1 MTRTLSLAVLLAAG
15 LCHAAPAP
23 PPRPNYQKIADAAK
37 WQWSDEHA
45 TLAWSI
51 KHFPDTYR
59 LDVIPGKRP
68 FDDSTV
74 RIFTKGDK
82 LIHTLPAHFATV
94 FVVKDKVLYCAA
106 FHPNV
111 SGCSLVAFDLAARK
125 QLWKTH
131 LKGLGPISHSK
142 YYNRVTL
149 DLEGTALRVYGKEF
163 AGRYVEYVDRKS
175 GKAVGHKKFPRK

>member
-1 MTRTLSLAVLLAAG
+1 MPRALPLAVLLAAG

-23 PPRPNYQKIADAAK
+23 LPSTKYQKMADAAK

-59 LDVIPGKRP
+59 LDVIKGP
-68 FDDSTV
+68 FDNFTV
-74 RIFTKGDK
+74 RFFTRDDK
-82 LIHTLPAHFATV
+82 LIYTLKAHYATA
-94 FVVKDKVLYCAA
+94 FVVKDKVLYYAA
-106 FHPNV
+106 FHPSG
-111 SGCSLVAFDLAARK
+111 SGCSLVAFDLAAKK

-131 LKGLGPISHSK
+131 LKGLGPVEHSE
-142 YYNRVTL
+142 YFNRVTL
-149 DLEGTALRVYGKEF
+149 DREGTALRVYGKEA

-175 GKAVGHKKFPRK
+175 GKTVGHKEFPRK